1 MSVSGDDDIQMKTDK
16 LSQQLVL
23 GWLLPWGLPAPQGP
37 KQHSQISASLTAGIE
52 ACYLNT
58 QVPTINTLILDWR
71 CAILV

>member
-16 LSQQLVL
+16 LSQQLVY

-58 QVPTINTLILDWR
+58 HKCQQSTL
-71 CAILV
+71 